1 MASLIQACAV
11 NPVKPVQ
18 NDPQNNLQN
27 DPLIGKIFNTATS
40 QTIDFNTLVNNLL
53 LADVI
58 YLSEKHD
65 NPDQHALQEK
75 IIKALITKGKAPQLG
90 FEFFEKND
98 TPLLL
103 NFVDSNRAK
112 HSKATEKEVEK
123 LLRKKLGWEDKSEK
137 LWPFYFNLLSLAKN
151 ENLVAAGLDLSD
163 SQKLR
168 ITRKGYDNLTN
179 LEKKLIFSTGFDSK
193 AYRDYMYEI
202 FAQVHCGMK
211 NPTMQSRLFDSW
223 IARNDTMA
231 NSIVELH
238 ETEPHKP
245 VVIII
250 GGGHTEHNLGV
261 MDRVRSLNPAI
272 AQVNLGFVEVAIN
285 PSELYEYIKPLEL
298 NGFKPVPP
306 FDYIWFTRRTS
317 YQDPCEQF
325 KAQLKKSRLHGQD

>member
-1 MASLIQACAV
+1 MAFLIQACAV
-11 NPVKPVQ
+11 NPVKPLQ
-18 NDPQNNLQN
+18 NDTQNNLQN
-27 DPLIGKIFNTATS
+27 DPLIGKIFNTATAK
-40 QTIDFNTLVNNLL
+40 TMDFNTLVANLL
-53 LADVI
+53 SADVI

-65 NPDQHALQEK
+65 NPDHHALQKK
-75 IIKALITKGKAPQLG
+75 IIKALIAKGKTPQLG

-103 NFVDSNRAK
+103 NFVDSNKAK

-123 LLRKKLGWEDKSEK
+123 LLRKKLGWEGKSAK

-179 LEKKLIFSTGFDSK
+179 LEKKLIFSTGFNSK
-193 AYRDYMYEI
+193 TYRDYMYEI
-202 FAQVHCGMK
+202 FEKVHCGMK

-223 IARNDTMA
+223 LARNDTMA

-245 VVIII
+245 VVVII

-261 MDRVRSLNPAI
+261 IDRVRSLNPSI
-272 AQVNLGFVEVAIN
+272 SQVNIGFVEVTIN
-285 PSELYEYIKPLEL
+285 PSELYKYIKPLEL
-298 NGFKPVPP
+298 TGFKAAPS
-306 FDYIWFTRRTS
+306 FDYILFTRRTS